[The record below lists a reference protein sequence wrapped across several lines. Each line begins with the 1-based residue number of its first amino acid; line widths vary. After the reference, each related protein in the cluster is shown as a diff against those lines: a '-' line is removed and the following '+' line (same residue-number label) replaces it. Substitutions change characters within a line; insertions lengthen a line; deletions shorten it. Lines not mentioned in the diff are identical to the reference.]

1 MTEQPTEQ
9 PIEWRE
15 WREWIVLIVFFIV
28 VFSSILL
35 FFYDSWEKTKK
46 TNSVLA
52 KPVCEDWIKIA
63 KEFQEN
69 AKLLNQWAKEENQRG
84 KWYKRLYYHVN
95 DHEHSSPEAQQF
107 WEWAKK
113 LKQYAK
119 EKQEEAKT
127 DPLCKTLD
135 YKYYS
140 KGFLEVAKEDQ
151 ERAKE
156 DQQWAEDY
164 LALIKSGSKEYNKDF
179 LFYKKRS
186 KDYKA
191 ISKRNKEFGLYLQ
204 KKIKP
209 EKTEK

>member
-15 WREWIVLIVFFIV
+15 WIVLIVFFIG
-28 VFSSILL
+28 VFSFI
-35 FFYDSWEKTKK
+35 FYDSWEKTKK

-84 KWYKRLYYHVN
+84 KWYKRLYYRVN
-95 DHEHSSPEAQQF
+95 DSPEAQHF

-151 ERAKE
+151 QWAEE

-191 ISKRNKEFGLYLQ
+191 RSKRNKEFGLYLQ